1 MVESGDADKQV
12 ALLEF
17 GWTSD
22 SRPDSP
28 YHWHAVTEDQKADYF
43 VRAYQYAKQNWSPW
57 IGVMSLIY
65 MPYPEWT
72 EDDEKWWWSIIVPK
86 YPDLWTLPAYG
97 KLKAMAK

>member
-1 MVESGDADKQV
+1 MVENGDGDKQV

-22 SRPDSP
+22 SVHPEYAWFR
-28 YHWHAVTEDQKADYF
+28 VTEEQKGDYL

-65 MPYPEWT
+65 MPDPGWTQDKEEYWWAVVEPAYPEL
-72 EDDEKWWWSIIVPK
+72 K
-86 YPDLWTLPAYG
+86 YRPAYVA
-97 KLKAMAK
+97 LKDMTK